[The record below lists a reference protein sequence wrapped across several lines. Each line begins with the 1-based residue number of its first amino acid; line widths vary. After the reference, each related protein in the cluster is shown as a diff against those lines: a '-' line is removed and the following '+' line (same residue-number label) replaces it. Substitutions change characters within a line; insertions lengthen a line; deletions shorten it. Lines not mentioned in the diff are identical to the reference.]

1 MLTKED
7 KKKIDESFKR
17 KGPLMAKMRPLLN
30 DLRKSDTKN
39 SVGLRIEN
47 NAKNYPDDIALY
59 FEDKK
64 YSHKEY
70 NEWCNR
76 YANYF
81 LNLGLKKGNVV
92 IVFMEDRPELLFTIG
107 GLAKIGVIS
116 SLINT
121 KQRES
126 PLVHCILHAPGN
138 AFLIGEELI
147 QPFEDI
153 KSRLELDDIQKS
165 RIFFVPDNSEINC
178 PAGYINLEE
187 ALKNADIINPATTPE
202 IMCGDTFSY
211 IFTSGTTGL
220 PKAAIMKHGIMIMGS
235 YMFGP
240 VLLELEPGTKAIL
253 YDPTPL
259 FHSNG
264 LGYGLGFLLAE
275 GSGIALKRK
284 FSASQFWDDTR
295 KYNAICFNYVGEI
308 CRYLYNQP
316 PKPDDA
322 DNPVKHMIGSGL
334 RYDIWKPFKKRF
346 GIKTVMELYGASEQA
361 HPVFMNLH
369 NLDETCGFSQSPY
382 AIVKYDFEADE
393 PIRNEKGFMVK
404 IKKGETGL
412 VLGEIENP
420 KEFYLYKDKK
430 ATEKKIL
437 HDVFKKGDMWL
448 NCGDLLKDIG
458 YKHIQFVDRL
468 GDTFRWKSENVSTDE
483 VENVISSF
491 EKVQQ
496 NAVYGVLIP
505 GTEGRAGMVSLV
517 KKGENFDFEAFL
529 SYLKQYLPSHAIPIF
544 VRVQKELDLTATLK
558 IIKGPLKNESFNI
571 DEVSDP
577 IYVLLPKSS
586 GYVPLTKEIYEG
598 ISEGKYAF

>member
-126 PLVHCILHAPGN
+126 PLVHCISHAPGN

-165 RIFFVPDNSEINC
+165 RLFFVPDNSEINC

-187 ALKNADIINPATTPE
+187 AMLATRH
-202 IMCGDTFSY
+202 
-211 IFTSGTTGL
+211 SG
-220 PKAAIMKHGIMIMGS
+220 
-235 YMFGP
+235 
-240 VLLELEPGTKAIL
+240 
-253 YDPTPL
+253 
-259 FHSNG
+259 
-264 LGYGLGFLLAE
+264 
-275 GSGIALKRK
+275 
-284 FSASQFWDDTR
+284 
-295 KYNAICFNYVGEI
+295 
-308 CRYLYNQP
+308 
-316 PKPDDA
+316 
-322 DNPVKHMIGSGL
+322 
-334 RYDIWKPFKKRF
+334 
-346 GIKTVMELYGASEQA
+346 
-361 HPVFMNLH
+361 
-369 NLDETCGFSQSPY
+369 
-382 AIVKYDFEADE
+382 
-393 PIRNEKGFMVK
+393 KG
-404 IKKGETGL
+404 
-412 VLGEIENP
+412 
-420 KEFYLYKDKK
+420 
-430 ATEKKIL
+430 
-437 HDVFKKGDMWL
+437 
-448 NCGDLLKDIG
+448 
-458 YKHIQFVDRL
+458 
-468 GDTFRWKSENVSTDE
+468 
-483 VENVISSF
+483 
-491 EKVQQ
+491 
-496 NAVYGVLIP
+496 
-505 GTEGRAGMVSLV
+505 
-517 KKGENFDFEAFL
+517 
-529 SYLKQYLPSHAIPIF
+529 
-544 VRVQKELDLTATLK
+544 
-558 IIKGPLKNESFNI
+558 
-571 DEVSDP
+571 
-577 IYVLLPKSS
+577 
-586 GYVPLTKEIYEG
+586 
-598 ISEGKYAF
+598 